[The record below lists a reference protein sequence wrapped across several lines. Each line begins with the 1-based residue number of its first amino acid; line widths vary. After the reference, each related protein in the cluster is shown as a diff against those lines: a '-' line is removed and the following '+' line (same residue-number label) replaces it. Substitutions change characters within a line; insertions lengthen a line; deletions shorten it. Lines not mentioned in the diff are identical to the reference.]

1 MICNVRLFMYES
13 CVNLAQYAGRSIP
26 SMSAKVQESQC
37 STNEVVDVQ
46 GQTAVGYFSPHGDS
60 EQVCE

>member
-1 MICNVRLFMYES
+1 MYES